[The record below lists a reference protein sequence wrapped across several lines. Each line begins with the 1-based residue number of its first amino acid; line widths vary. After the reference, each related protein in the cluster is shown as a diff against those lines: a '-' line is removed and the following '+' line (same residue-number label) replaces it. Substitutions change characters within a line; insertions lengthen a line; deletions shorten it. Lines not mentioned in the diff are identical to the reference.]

1 MFTYLYNPDLTSYD
15 QLLNNQAMD
24 SLRNSVRL
32 IGHLGDNP
40 KMRKMDSEKAVANFS
55 IATNENYRDHD
66 GNKKSETTWHKL
78 VAWGKQAEV
87 AEKYLK
93 KGTEVAIE
101 GKLTNHSYED
111 KNGETHFVTEI
122 MVNSILVLDKKAAN

>member
-1 MFTYLYNPDLTSYD
+1 MN
-15 QLLNNQAMD
+15 

-32 IGHLGDNP
+32 IGYLGDSP
-40 KMRKMDSEKAVANFS
+40 KVTKLSAEKIVANFS
-55 IATNENYRDHD
+55 VATNENTKDNA

-78 VAWGKQAEV
+78 VAWGKEAEF

-93 KGTEVAIE
+93 KGTEIALE
-101 GKLTNHSYED
+101 GKLTNRSYDD

-122 MVNSILVLDKKAAN
+122 VVNDIMILDKKG

>member
-1 MFTYLYNPDLTSYD
+1 MT
-15 QLLNNQAMD
+15 A
-24 SLRNSVRL
+24 LRNSVRL
-32 IGHLGDNP
+32 IGRLGDNP
-40 KMRKMDSEKAVANFS
+40 KMKKLDSEKSIANFS
-55 IATNENYRDHD
+55 VATNESYRDHN
-66 GNKKSETTWHKL
+66 GNKMSETTWHKL

-111 KNGETHFVTEI
+111 KNGETHYVSEI
-122 MVNSILVLDKKAAN
+122 VVNEILVLDKKVQE

>member
-1 MFTYLYNPDLTSYD
+1 MTALK
-15 QLLNNQAMD
+15 
-24 SLRNSVRL
+24 NSVRL

-40 KMRKMDSEKAVANFS
+40 KMRKLDSEKSVANFS
-55 IATNENYRDHD
+55 VATNESYRDNN
-66 GNKKSETTWHKL
+66 GNKMSETTWHKL

-111 KNGETHFVTEI
+111 KNGETHYVSEI
-122 MVNSILVLDKKAAN
+122 VVNEILVLDKKTQN

>member
-1 MFTYLYNPDLTSYD
+1 MT
-15 QLLNNQAMD
+15 A
-24 SLRNSVRL
+24 LRNSVRL
-32 IGHLGDNP
+32 IGYLGDNP
-40 KMRKMDSEKAVANFS
+40 KMRKFDSEKSMANFS
-55 IATNENYRDHD
+55 LATNESYRDHN
-66 GNKKSETTWHKL
+66 GNKMSETTWHKL

-111 KNGETHFVTEI
+111 KNGETHFVSEI
-122 MVNSILVLDKKAAN
+122 VVNEILVLDKKAQN

>member
-1 MFTYLYNPDLTSYD
+1 MN
-15 QLLNNQAMD
+15 A
-24 SLRNSVRL
+24 LRNSVRL

-40 KMRKMDSEKAVANFS
+40 KLRKLDGDKYVANFS
-55 IATNENYRDHD
+55 LATNENFHDHN
-66 GNKKSETTWHKL
+66 GNKMAETTWHKL

-93 KGTEVAIE
+93 KGTEIAVE

-122 MVNSILVLDKKAAN
+122 VVNEILVLDKKSEN

>member
-1 MFTYLYNPDLTSYD
+1 MT
-15 QLLNNQAMD
+15 A
-24 SLRNSVRL
+24 LRNSVRL

-40 KMRKMDSEKAVANFS
+40 KMRKLDSEKSVANFS
-55 IATNENYRDHD
+55 VATNESYRDNN
-66 GNKKSETTWHKL
+66 GNKMSETTWHKL

-111 KNGETHFVTEI
+111 KNGETHYVSEI
-122 MVNSILVLDKKAAN
+122 VVNEILVLDKKVQN

>member
-1 MFTYLYNPDLTSYD
+1 MNV
-15 QLLNNQAMD
+15 
-24 SLRNSVRL
+24 LRNSVRL

-40 KMRKMDSEKAVANFS
+40 KMRKLDSEKSVANFS
-55 IATNENYRDHD
+55 LATNENYRDHD

-93 KGTEVAIE
+93 KGTEVAVE
-101 GKLTNHSYED
+101 GKLTNRSYED
-111 KNGETHFVTEI
+111 KNGETHFVSEI
-122 MVNSILVLDKKAAN
+122 VVNEILVLDKKSEN

>member
-1 MFTYLYNPDLTSYD
+1 MN
-15 QLLNNQAMD
+15 A
-24 SLRNSVRL
+24 LRNSVRL
-32 IGHLGDNP
+32 IGYLGDNP
-40 KMRKMDSEKAVANFS
+40 KIRKFDGEKSVANFT
-55 IATNENYRDHD
+55 IATNENFRDHD

-78 VAWGKQAEV
+78 VAWGRQADV
-87 AEKYLK
+87 ASKYLK

-122 MVNSILVLDKKAAN
+122 VVNDILVLDKKETN

>member
-1 MFTYLYNPDLTSYD
+1 MT
-15 QLLNNQAMD
+15 A
-24 SLRNSVRL
+24 LRNSVRL

-40 KMRKMDSEKAVANFS
+40 KMRKLDSEKSVANFS
-55 IATNENYRDHD
+55 VATNESYRDNN
-66 GNKKSETTWHKL
+66 GNKMSETTWHKL

-111 KNGETHFVTEI
+111 KNGETHYVSEI
-122 MVNSILVLDKKAAN
+122 VVNEILVLDKKAQN